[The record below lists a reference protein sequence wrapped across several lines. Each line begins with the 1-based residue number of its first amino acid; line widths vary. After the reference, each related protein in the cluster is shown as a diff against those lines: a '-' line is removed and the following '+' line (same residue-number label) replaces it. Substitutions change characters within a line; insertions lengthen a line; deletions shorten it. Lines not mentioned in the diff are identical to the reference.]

1 MEVVGDYKELVL
13 LAALVVWALARRRT
27 TGPWYPWLGVLLL
40 ASIVA
45 ELMGK
50 WFAAYGL
57 NNHVLYNAYFVVEFG
72 VIMVLLCRT
81 WPRSQVL
88 HRMIA
93 GAVALLFPVLVL
105 DLWLH
110 GSVHVLVTNALII
123 GGFLIGIL
131 AAKALFMLVQ
141 ESDVALHRLPLFWVL
156 LSFMVYYLTFIPIF
170 GLYNY
175 LSQHESTVAFELS
188 NFNNVLFLI
197 RYGLVLVGL
206 VMLCRQSA
214 IRHDGQ

>member
-40 ASIVA
+40 ASIVV

-50 WFAAYGL
+50 WFAGYGL
-57 NNHVLYNAYFVVEFG
+57 NNHLLG

-93 GAVALLFPVLVL
+93 GAVALLFPVLVV

-175 LSQHESTVAFELS
+175 LSKHESTVAFELS

-206 VMLCRQSA
+206 VLLYRQSTM
-214 IRHDGQ
+214 RHDGQ